1 MVKRGQ
7 IIGMGTTDVGLMVE
21 VQEVTPHTM
30 RGWVI
35 NGAWELHYNLSTAL
49 LACDKPSGTN
59 HFTTHILFTSPLP
72 RGMGDYN
79 EAIEYM
85 NDHLKSRWYTR
96 LWNRAYMAMIS
107 RAHRVVELPTRLR
120 NAIRGMRD
128 GWSRPLVVK
137 TLPVD
142 YDDGIP
148 F

>member
-1 MVKRGQ
+1 MLKQGQ
-7 IIGMGTTDVGLMVE
+7 LIGMGNTKVNLLVQ

-35 NGAWELHYNLSTAL
+35 NGCWELHYNFSTAL
-49 LACDKPSGTN
+49 LACDTPTGTT

-72 RGMGDYN
+72 RGMRDYN

-85 NDHLKSRWYTR
+85 NDHLKSSWYTR
-96 LWNRAYMAMIS
+96 LWNRVYMATIS

-120 NAIRGMRD
+120 NAIQGMCK
-128 GWSRPLVVK
+128 GWSGPLVVK
-137 TLPVD
+137 SLPVD
-142 YDDGIP
+142 YDDDIP